1 MKNTYTVNFVRNDQV
16 CDPIEEH
23 TASNKLGAIKSAR
36 KEAKSWRGH
45 VDFKGGSFQ
54 VWSQT
59 QDEGFLIFE
68 AFVK

>member
-23 TASNKLGAIKSAR
+23 TASNKLVAIKSAR

-45 VDFKGGSFQ
+45 VDFKGDRSKSGCK
-54 VWSQT
+54 
-59 QDEGFLIFE
+59 LRMKAI
-68 AFVK
+68 